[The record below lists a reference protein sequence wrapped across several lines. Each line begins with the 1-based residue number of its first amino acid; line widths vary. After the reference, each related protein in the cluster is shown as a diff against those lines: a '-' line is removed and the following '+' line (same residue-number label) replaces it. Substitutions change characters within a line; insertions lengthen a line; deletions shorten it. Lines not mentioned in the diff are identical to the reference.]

1 MDDAGA
7 TRPTWQQTV
16 ATTRRRVVA
25 RRWRRETLLATRLTH
40 ARPRRLLHP
49 LLALPAVFLLLLAS
63 PRALVRSRVVLSGDA
78 NLRLPATAAARGAAS
93 GAGRADAAAW
103 PSTREGALPGKLFS
117 SATTLGSDS
126 DSAIELG
133 SAASR
138 RVASRAPWA
147 AAIAKSLTRRGRED
161 GEGGTGGE
169 DEGEGRTSRAGRK
182 REAVAGTAGPIVLPL
197 QRQVRRAH
205 SRERKTGGGERS
217 GAEEAPRAGGGG
229 EGGTRRRQLRGLPL
243 ELRGSVLELGYYYVT
258 LYLGWPPQRFALIAD
273 TGSSITYVPCAACTH
288 CGNHQ
293 DPRFNPALSASYATI
308 PCAHPRCLTHA
319 CSPTGLCTYHGVYAE
334 ASSTRGLLASDLL
347 SFAPPPLSP
356 SAPHPAA
363 AQPHVPAAGVHEAR
377 SPSLPTPP
385 AAAAAPLNASR
396 ASSSS
401 LPAAAAGRAG
411 ERVLLAGTAE
421 VGVGSGEGGV
431 GEAWVGEGAGGEGGG
446 GEGEGGSRVAE
457 QAVPDGPRLVFGRAS
472 APTSPTHAVCGRAS
486 TSPHA
491 ANPVSPCCQPRV
503 PMLPTPCPHAAN
515 PVSPCCQ
522 PRVPMLPTPF
532 PAATCKS
539 PPLPASPLRATCKSP
554 PRYLQVPSALPA
566 SPLRATC
573 KSPPRY
579 LQVPSALPASPL
591 RATCKSLTF
600 LRPASHTVRPLS
612 CTVPPGR
619 CELQETGDLYLQR
632 ADGIVGLGRDALS
645 LPNQLVRAGVM
656 HDDVFSLCFAAP
668 ARPAPAPS
676 AAADAAVEHA
686 ADGSN
691 ASSHGG
697 GQGEQAGTA
706 HEQGGGQ
713 GEGGE
718 EGGIVDAEGEG
729 GELILGRV
737 EELPGTVWTPLLP
750 SARWVLLP
758 STRWVLL
765 PSASETPYYI
775 VSVEEMVVGQ
785 QRVAVAAAVWEEGP
799 YGGVMLDS
807 GTTFSYLPSPAF
819 HAFHALVRAAVPL
832 PQVPGPD
839 ARYSDICFANVSAAG
854 GMNRLFPSATVVFG
868 NGAALRLLPHNYLF
882 KHKKH
887 EDAVCLGVFDNGSG
901 GALIG
906 GVAVRGMRVT
916 YDREHHRIGFAPHN
930 CPLRPSPPP
939 PAAAASSPSLA
950 HSPQAPPLA
959 ASPSAA
965 AHAPPRPSSAEA
977 TAVPDQGGSPS
988 SESSGRV
995 GAGSAKAAGKAGIGV
1010 GSSSGGED
1018 TEEGGE
1024 GDERVEGN
1032 GGRGEDEEKAQAV
1045 GGGLEGAEMR
1055 GAVDANSTALEGA
1068 WAGNEEQWWW
1078 DAVSRSVLLGGGAGG
1093 GGEGRAELASWNVSE
1108 ELEGSGK
1115 VEEEEVVG
1123 GEGEHEEEGE
1133 EESEGSEGGGSGGS
1147 SDGGSS
1153 DGGSS
1158 DGGTDVVLAAAQQH
1172 LLTRAGQWSSC
1183 THTPV
1188 SIVKEASRKYT
1199 TIRWCCTG
1207 RGGQRVLWDAEEA
1220 VRGAVTPAGDSEAD
1234 GGMAHGRAEGAGRT
1248 GGDGDGGEQDG
1259 VAASGAGVEG
1269 GEQRGAA
1276 EWSGGSDGQHSQ
1288 SHSHTHLLLHLV
1300 FSARHPPL
1308 LPPLPPS
1315 TSAPSAS
1322 AAPLSLPP
1330 SVSTTPPLPTV
1341 LPALLPAVAAVLLV
1355 RPTRMALAAFSSST
1369 LLLPSP
1375 PRPEGEDG
1383 HGRGSTG
1390 DAHDSQQQQRQ
1401 RHFTTASL
1409 TIDCPSPRAHR
1420 TAPARTCSHEA
1431 QRLAR
1436 LVRAGRCQGVGERV
1450 QRAMRGEGA
1459 VGKAGSGD
1467 SPVLLRCS
1475 LHTLP
1480 PAAAASTRSPPD
1492 HGGTP
1497 ALSDSP
1503 LATSS
1508 HAAAALAHEQWQA
1521 EYGHEESRVGGAAA
1535 GVRGA
1540 GEGQM
1545 GRVGKGEADG
1555 GEEGGDGM
1563 VGEMVK
1569 SVLGG
1574 AAMHARQQQS
1584 VHEGS
1589 DVAVMRSI
1597 TLTLREEQGAAAT
1610 AATGATPPTPSAVA
1624 AAVVPAVVRM
1634 QEEQRL
1640 QWAALVVVY
1649 ALVAVCLA
1657 LILRLQFRRGA
1668 FAIAITTVA
1677 AAAATAGGMSAARP
1691 HQLCSHSPYGTCS
1704 CPVAKRAV
1712 DRCHV

>member
-1 MDDAGA
+1 
-7 TRPTWQQTV
+7 
-16 ATTRRRVVA
+16 
-25 RRWRRETLLATRLTH
+25 
-40 ARPRRLLHP
+40 
-49 LLALPAVFLLLLAS
+49 
-63 PRALVRSRVVLSGDA
+63 
-78 NLRLPATAAARGAAS
+78 
-93 GAGRADAAAW
+93 
-103 PSTREGALPGKLFS
+103 
-117 SATTLGSDS
+117 
-126 DSAIELG
+126 
-133 SAASR
+133 
-138 RVASRAPWA
+138 
-147 AAIAKSLTRRGRED
+147 
-161 GEGGTGGE
+161 
-169 DEGEGRTSRAGRK
+169 
-182 REAVAGTAGPIVLPL
+182 
-197 QRQVRRAH
+197 
-205 SRERKTGGGERS
+205 
-217 GAEEAPRAGGGG
+217 
-229 EGGTRRRQLRGLPL
+229 
-243 ELRGSVLELGYYYVT
+243 
-258 LYLGWPPQRFALIAD
+258 
-273 TGSSITYVPCAACTH
+273 
-288 CGNHQ
+288 
-293 DPRFNPALSASYATI
+293 
-308 PCAHPRCLTHA
+308 
-319 CSPTGLCTYHGVYAE
+319 
-334 ASSTRGLLASDLL
+334 
-347 SFAPPPLSP
+347 
-356 SAPHPAA
+356 
-363 AQPHVPAAGVHEAR
+363 
-377 SPSLPTPP
+377 
-385 AAAAAPLNASR
+385 
-396 ASSSS
+396 
-401 LPAAAAGRAG
+401 
-411 ERVLLAGTAE
+411 
-421 VGVGSGEGGV
+421 
-431 GEAWVGEGAGGEGGG
+431 
-446 GEGEGGSRVAE
+446 
-457 QAVPDGPRLVFGRAS
+457 
-472 APTSPTHAVCGRAS
+472 
-486 TSPHA
+486 
-491 ANPVSPCCQPRV
+491 
-503 PMLPTPCPHAAN
+503 
-515 PVSPCCQ
+515 
-522 PRVPMLPTPF
+522 
-532 PAATCKS
+532 
-539 PPLPASPLRATCKSP
+539 
-554 PRYLQVPSALPA
+554 
-566 SPLRATC
+566 
-573 KSPPRY
+573 
-579 LQVPSALPASPL
+579 
-591 RATCKSLTF
+591 
-600 LRPASHTVRPLS
+600 
-612 CTVPPGR
+612 
-619 CELQETGDLYLQR
+619 
-632 ADGIVGLGRDALS
+632 
-645 LPNQLVRAGVM
+645 
-656 HDDVFSLCFAAP
+656 
-668 ARPAPAPS
+668 
-676 AAADAAVEHA
+676 
-686 ADGSN
+686 
-691 ASSHGG
+691 
-697 GQGEQAGTA
+697 
-706 HEQGGGQ
+706 
-713 GEGGE
+713 
-718 EGGIVDAEGEG
+718 
-729 GELILGRV
+729 
-737 EELPGTVWTPLLP
+737 
-750 SARWVLLP
+750 
-758 STRWVLL
+758 
-765 PSASETPYYI
+765 
-775 VSVEEMVVGQ
+775 
-785 QRVAVAAAVWEEGP
+785 
-799 YGGVMLDS
+799 
-807 GTTFSYLPSPAF
+807 
-819 HAFHALVRAAVPL
+819 
-832 PQVPGPD
+832 
-839 ARYSDICFANVSAAG
+839 
-854 GMNRLFPSATVVFG
+854 
-868 NGAALRLLPHNYLF
+868 
-882 KHKKH
+882 
-887 EDAVCLGVFDNGSG
+887 
-901 GALIG
+901 
-906 GVAVRGMRVT
+906 VAVRGMRVT

-1597 TLTLREEQGAAAT
+1597 TLTLRLLLMPCLPASHHTHAHTCTQAHSITHSRIPVCYLYPARTCHALIASDSVAFSRPLNFLCSPSPPMPARPACREEQGAAAT